1 MAVRT
6 RVVGIK
12 RKRRVASP
20 DEAQPNVQSTHGRKT
35 LPKDQAAA
43 LRRKKLLDHATPG
56 PAMEGFFPP
65 EPGPATTEVRP
76 ARKTASRRKV
86 KRRGV

>member
-12 RKRRVASP
+12 RKRRVSSP

-35 LPKDQAAA
+35 LPRDQAAA
-43 LRRKKLLDHATPG
+43 LRRQKLLERATPG
-56 PAMEGFFPP
+56 PAMEDFFPP

-76 ARKTASRRKV
+76 TKKTASHRKV
-86 KRRGV
+86 KRRGS